1 MTSVH
6 ECLCENICS
15 PPTLSRHILRTNSRS
30 LSATFV
36 IKSKRKLFLY
46 SLLDLLLNVFM
57 LILRFNQRSTL
68 MIHISRVHEN
78 GDSCVCDVCARFFKC
93 SISYERHY
101 RNEHTNLTEKVQ
113 CDLCGNWL
121 KHSESL
127 REHMRRH
134 QASSE
139 TCKLCGH
146 VSANIK
152 AMRAHIRSA
161 HTAATLPCA
170 VCGKM
175 FKKPQTLKVLY
186 TAF

>member
-1 MTSVH
+1 MRKHLLTAH
-6 ECLCENICS
+6 FKQAHTPDALKKFECYICHQKYAKILPIARS
-15 PPTLSRHILRTNSRS
+15 TTYFLSCQ
-30 LSATFV
+30 
-36 IKSKRKLFLY
+36 Y
-46 SLLDLLLNVFM
+46 
-57 LILRFNQRSTL
+57 LRFNQRSTL
-68 MIHISRVHEN
+68 VIHINRVHEN

-93 SISYERHY
+93 SISYRRHY

-161 HTAATLPCA
+161 HTAATLPCP

-175 FKKPQTLKVLY
+175 FKKPQTLKVY
-186 TAF
+186 YIVF

>member
-1 MTSVH
+1 
-6 ECLCENICS
+6 
-15 PPTLSRHILRTNSRS
+15 
-30 LSATFV
+30 
-36 IKSKRKLFLY
+36 
-46 SLLDLLLNVFM
+46 
-57 LILRFNQRSTL
+57 

-113 CDLCGNWL
+113 CELCGNWL

-161 HTAATLPCA
+161 HTAATLPCT

-175 FKKPQTLKVLY
+175 FKKPQTLKVLIY
-186 TAF
+186 IAS